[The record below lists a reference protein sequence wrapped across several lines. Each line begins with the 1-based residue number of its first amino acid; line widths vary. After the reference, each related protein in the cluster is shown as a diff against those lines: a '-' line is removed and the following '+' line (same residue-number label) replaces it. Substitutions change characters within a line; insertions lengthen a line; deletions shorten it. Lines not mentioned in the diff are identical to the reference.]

1 MRDPAHDQHGTWAPG
16 RWGAGPWHGGH
27 WNEAWFDRPPR
38 SSARMRLLLPVIASL
53 LLQLPFAL
61 FVVLHQ
67 RHVTPGSIATL
78 VLSVVG
84 PLLLLG
90 ARRFPGPTVALVT
103 LAASI
108 DLGITQEMSGPPYV
122 ALAFAVVGAIVR
134 GARLWAWISV
144 GATWVLTITGAL
156 LLGME
161 LQPARI
167 AITTLLILIVF
178 GIGEAM
184 RTRREHHAA
193 YRRALTERR
202 QTEVQAERARIARE
216 LHDVLAHS
224 LSQINVQ
231 AGVGLHLMDSQP
243 EKAKEA
249 LASIKD
255 SSKSALDEVRSL
267 LGVLRAGNGG
277 QEAPLVPEPDLSRLQ
292 GLVDSV
298 RTQGIDV
305 TLTSTVDDAPKAAQ
319 LAIYRI
325 VQESLTNVVRHAG
338 ATRASVGIRID
349 AGDIVVEVADDGAG
363 FDPVGPDPAVEG
375 GRGLLGMHERAE
387 LLGGTLETS
396 RSELGGALVTARIPL
411 KESDVKESTA

>member
-1 MRDPAHDQHGTWAPG
+1 MHPPAHDPHGPWSEG
-16 RWGAGPWHGGH
+16 RWSDTPWSEGRWH
-27 WNEAWFDRPPR
+27 EAWYDRPPR
-38 SSARMRLLLPVIASL
+38 TSARMRLLLPVIASL
-53 LLQLPFAL
+53 LLQVPFSL
-61 FVVLHQ
+61 FVVLHL
-67 RHVTPGSIATL
+67 RLVTPASLATL
-78 VLSVVG
+78 ALAIAG

-90 ARRFPGPTVALVT
+90 ARRFPGPTVALVAV
-103 LAASI
+103 AATI
-108 DLGITQEMSGPPYV
+108 DLGITQTTAGPPYV
-122 ALAFAVVGAIVR
+122 ALAFAIVGAIVR

-144 GATWVLTITGAL
+144 GATWVLTITVAL
-156 LLGME
+156 MMGIQ
-161 LQPARI
+161 LQPGRI
-167 AITTLLILIVF
+167 AITTLLILVVF

-184 RTRREHHAA
+184 RTRREHYAA
-193 YRRALTERR
+193 YRRAVTERR

-231 AGVGLHLMDSQP
+231 AGVGLHLMDAHP

-277 QEAPLVPEPDLSRLQ
+277 QDAPLVPEPDLSRLP

-298 RTQGIDV
+298 RTQGIEV
-305 TLTSTVDDAPKAAQ
+305 TLDSTVDDAPKAAQ

-338 ATRASVGIRID
+338 ATRATVGIRVD
-349 AGDIVVEVADDGAG
+349 GGDILVEIADDGAG
-363 FDPVGPDPAVEG
+363 FDPAAGG

-387 LLGGTLETS
+387 LLGGSLETG
-396 RSELGGALVTARIPL
+396 RSALGGALVSARIPL
-411 KESDVKESTA
+411 KESPLSETPA